1 MERKTL
7 LTHSLQIV
15 RFDHLS
21 WCASDSNIRAIQ
33 VLDHK
38 VDTSQSLNKRDLLF
52 KKDIGT
58 LPFEL
63 LVRLFLYNN
72 DDIAG
77 LDSWCLI
84 SLTVE
89 SVLAIVWC
97 TLIDHRVENLL
108 FFVHLF
114 TFTRRAFSGLIN
126 DLTLTIAVIARALGL
141 GVHAGS

>member
-1 MERKTL
+1 M
-7 LTHSLQIV
+7 
-15 RFDHLS
+15 
-21 WCASDSNIRAIQ
+21 
-33 VLDHK
+33 LDHK

-52 KKDIGT
+52 KKDIGS
-58 LPFEL
+58 LSFEL

-72 DDIAG
+72 DDIAS
-77 LDSWCLI
+77 LDSGCLI

-108 FFVHLF
+108 FFGHLF
-114 TFTRRAFSGLIN
+114 TFTRRTFSGLIN